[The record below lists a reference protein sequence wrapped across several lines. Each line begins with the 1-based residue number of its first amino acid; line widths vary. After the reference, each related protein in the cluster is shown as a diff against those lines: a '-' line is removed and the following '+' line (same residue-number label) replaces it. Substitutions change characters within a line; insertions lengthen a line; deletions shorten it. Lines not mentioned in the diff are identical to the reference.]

1 MAARLT
7 KIFSILILLSFLT
20 LNAVEKTDPPP
31 ETPDSGNTVTQ
42 IGETLSKTKPEIK
55 WEVSTGK
62 IIWSVLF
69 FMIGLLLIRYATK
82 ILEAIAERWSRSR
95 LFIKRTIPII
105 RILGWTTVI
114 YLIIVGVLAPP
125 VETIIA
131 VTASTGIALG
141 FASQDILKN
150 VFGGIMILF
159 DHPFQ
164 IGDKITVGQHY
175 GEVVQIGLRSVRIV
189 TPDDSL
195 VSIPNSEIVNQSVSN
210 ANSGEFNCQVVCDF
224 FLPTNID
231 IEQIKELAYRAV
243 AVSRYV
249 YLKKPVT
256 VLVKN
261 EIHEGNTVL
270 KLRTKAYVLDLR
282 FEFKFMSEITET
294 FISELNK
301 KNIPVLKNP
310 KVYNV

>member
-1 MAARLT
+1 MIRNIP
-7 KIFSILILLSFLT
+7 KIMSVMILFAFLT
-20 LNAVEKTDPPP
+20 LSAVEQSEKAPDTSDP
-31 ETPDSGNTVTQ
+31 GNTVTQ
-42 IGETLSKTKPEIK
+42 IGDTLSKTKPEIK
-55 WEVSTGK
+55 WDISTGK
-62 IIWSVLF
+62 IIWAVLF
-69 FMIGLLLIRYATK
+69 FIIGLIVIRYVTK
-82 ILEAIAERWSRSR
+82 ILEAIAERWSSSR

-105 RILGWTTVI
+105 RIFGWSTVI

-150 VFGGIMILF
+150 IFGGIMILF

-175 GEVVQIGLRSVRIV
+175 GEVVQIGLRSVRII

-210 ANSGEFNCQVVCDF
+210 ANSGQFNCQVVCDF
-224 FLPTNID
+224 FLPPDID
-231 IEQIKELAYRAV
+231 ITEIKDLAYRTV
-243 AVSRYV
+243 ATSRYV

-256 VLVKN
+256 VLIKN
-261 EIHEGNTVL
+261 EIHQGNSIL

-294 FISELNK
+294 FISELK
-301 KNIPVLKNP
+301 KKGIPILKNP
-310 KVYNV
+310 KPYNL

>member
-1 MAARLT
+1 MITTIARIL
-7 KIFSILILLSFLT
+7 SIAILFTFLT
-20 LNAVEKTDPPP
+20 LSAAEQIEKTTD
-31 ETPDSGNTVTQ
+31 TTGSGNTVTQ

-55 WEVSTGK
+55 WDISTGK

-69 FMIGLLLIRYATK
+69 FIIGLILIRYVTK
-82 ILEAIAERWSRSR
+82 ILEAIAERWSSSR

-105 RILGWTTVI
+105 RIFGWSTVI

-150 VFGGIMILF
+150 IFGGIMILF

-175 GEVVQIGLRSVRIV
+175 GEVVQIGLRSVRII

-224 FLPTNID
+224 FLPPDID
-231 IEQIKELAYRAV
+231 ITEIKALAQRTV
-243 AVSRYV
+243 ETSRYV

-261 EIHEGNTVL
+261 EIHQGNSIL

-294 FISELNK
+294 FISELK
-301 KNIPVLKNP
+301 KKGIPVLKRSSANL
-310 KVYNV
+310 